1 MAWEPTEGQPW
12 IPTER
17 KTERTLI
24 VGWSPI
30 GPLVIREIEN
40 HVLHGSELVVLI
52 DEEFQNSTLVESRIA
67 ALGLTRQSVRI
78 EIGDTISRPVIGSL
92 VESSPFDHYLLLC
105 ERHAFDVDEADAR
118 VLLSLMH
125 LRSFPAVAD
134 GNIVSELLDPND
146 VELASADS
154 GDDFIVSQQLV
165 SLLMAQLSESPH
177 LSEVFTDLFDAD
189 GASVSMYAYE
199 RFTSTS
205 TTTFGDL
212 VSQGR
217 DLGMVVIGFRAV
229 SAIGK
234 PNYLANGLR
243 VNPPKSLI
251 IDFTSGDVVI
261 AISGR
266 F

>member
-1 MAWEPTEGQPW
+1 MSQ
-12 IPTER
+12 R
-17 KTERTLI
+17 
-24 VGWSPI
+24 V
-30 GPLVIREIEN
+30 
-40 HVLHGSELVVLI
+40 
-52 DEEFQNSTLVESRIA
+52 A
-67 ALGLTRQSVRI
+67 AKPEQQVMI
-78 EIGDTISRPVIGSL
+78 
-92 VESSPFDHYLLLC
+92 LL
-105 ERHAFDVDEADAR
+105 AR
-118 VLLSLMH
+118 RL
-125 LRSFPAVAD
+125 AVARSVGVRSTVD
-134 GNIVSELLDPND
+134 DRYGLAELLDEAIVHRGCGRHLNTHRAGLARPGRDESLMTLEGAHRAAHLHVGGLGELIANPTHHREPCGPLAREARPAFESLFAVAIPN
-146 VELASADS
+146 
-154 GDDFIVSQQLV
+154 LV

-199 RFTSTS
+199 RFTATS
-205 TTTFGDL
+205 STTFGDL

-217 DLGMVVIGFRAV
+217 ELGMVVIGFRAV

-251 IDFTSGDVVI
+251 IDFASGDVVI